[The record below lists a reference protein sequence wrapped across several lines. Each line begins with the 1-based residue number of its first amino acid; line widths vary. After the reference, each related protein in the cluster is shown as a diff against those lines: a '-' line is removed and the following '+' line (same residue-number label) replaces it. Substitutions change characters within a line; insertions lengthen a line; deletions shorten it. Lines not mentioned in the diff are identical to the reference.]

1 MEKET
6 AVLGNFSL
14 TLPGP
19 NGASMQISG
28 YVYAD
33 ESLESLNQRMD
44 TCREALIRQ
53 QEALEI
59 PVLEERIKALEKQ
72 KEDVQ
77 RAYADLLEK
86 QKAGKLVSAEKPHLK
101 NYPFMVKQLDEEIE
115 KGRTKI
121 AAVRKVA

>member
-28 YVYAD
+28 YMYAG
-33 ESLESLNQRMD
+33 ESLDSLNERMD
-44 TCREALIRQ
+44 TCRDALVRQ
-53 QEALEI
+53 QQSLEI
-59 PVLEERIKALEKQ
+59 PVLEERIVQLERQKQ
-72 KEDVQ
+72 DVE

-86 QKAGKLVSAEKPHLK
+86 QKARTLASAEKPHLA
-101 NYPFMVKQLDEEIE
+101 NYPHMIKQIDDEIA
-115 KGRTKI
+115 KGRSKI
-121 AAVRKVA
+121 ALVGKAA